1 MRQLLHTVHFLKIRL
16 MAKRPIP
23 EINAGSM
30 ADIAFLL
37 LIFFLVTTTM
47 STNTGM
53 QRKLP
58 PPPEKVDNTK
68 IDVKERNVM
77 VVMINMDNNIAI
89 KGMPINLSDICERTK
104 TFFKNPNNDENLPE
118 KKMKDIPFF
127 GNYPVSKGVVSLQTD
142 RATNYEKYLQVN
154 NELVRAVNELREEK
168 AMEKFGMKF
177 DELPKEK
184 QEAVSEV
191 YPLNISEAEP
201 KRITK

>member
-1 MRQLLHTVHFLKIRL
+1 
-16 MAKRPIP
+16 MARRPLQ

-58 PPPEKVDNTK
+58 PPPEKEKKDDK

-77 VVMINMDNNIAI
+77 VVLINKDNNIAI
-89 KGMPINLSDICERTK
+89 KGKPIQLKDICERTK
-104 TFFKNPNNDENLPE
+104 LFFSNPNNDENLPE
-118 KKMKDIPFF
+118 KKIKDIPYF
-127 GNYPVSKGVVSLQTD
+127 GKYPVSKGVVSLQTD
-142 RATNYEKYLQVN
+142 RNTNYEKYLQVN
-154 NELVRAVNELREEK
+154 NELVRAVNELRDEK
-168 AMEKFGMKF
+168 AMEKFGMSF
-177 DELPKEK
+177 DELGKVDKDK
-184 QEAVSEV
+184 QKAVGQV

-201 KRITK
+201 RRIAGGAGK

>member
-1 MRQLLHTVHFLKIRL
+1 
-16 MAKRPIP
+16 MARRPLQ

-58 PPPEKVDNTK
+58 PPPEKQKKNEK

-77 VVMINMDNNIAI
+77 VVLINKDNNIAI
-89 KGMPINLSDICERTK
+89 KGKPIQIKDIYEKTK
-104 TFFKNPNNDENLPE
+104 LFFSNPNNDENLPE
-118 KKMKDIPFF
+118 KKMKEIPFF
-127 GNYPVSKGVVSLQTD
+127 GNYPVSKGIVSLQTD
-142 RATNYEKYLQVN
+142 RNTNYEKYLQVN
-154 NELVRAVNELREEK
+154 NELVRAVNDLRDEK
-168 AMEKFGMKF
+168 AMEKFGMSF
-177 DELPKEK
+177 DELGKLDKNK
-184 QEAVSEV
+184 QKAVGQV

-201 KRITK
+201 RGIATGSGK

>member
-1 MRQLLHTVHFLKIRL
+1 
-16 MAKRPIP
+16 
-23 EINAGSM
+23 M

-58 PPPEKVDNTK
+58 PPPDKDQKNK
-68 IDVKERNVM
+68 DIDVKERNVM
-77 VVMINMDNNIAI
+77 VVLINMNNDIAI
-89 KGMPINLSDICERTK
+89 KGKPIRLKDICEKTK
-104 TFFKNPNNDENLPE
+104 KFFKNPNNDENLPE

-142 RATNYEKYLQVN
+142 RNTNYEKYLQVN
-154 NELVRAVNELREEK
+154 NELVRAVNELRDEK

-177 DELPKEK
+177 DDLDKDK
-184 QEAVSEV
+184 QKAVAEV

-201 KRITK
+201 RRIAAGAGK

>member
-1 MRQLLHTVHFLKIRL
+1 
-16 MAKRPIP
+16 MARRPLQ

-58 PPPEKVDNTK
+58 PPPEKKEQKD

-77 VVMINMDNNIAI
+77 VVLINKDNNIAI
-89 KGMPINLSDICERTK
+89 KGRPIQLKDICEKTK
-104 TFFKNPNNDENLPE
+104 IFFTNPNNDENLPE
-118 KKMKDIPFF
+118 KKIKEIPFF
-127 GNYPVSKGVVSLQTD
+127 GKYPVSKGVVSLQTD
-142 RATNYEKYLQVN
+142 RNTNYEKYLQVN
-154 NELVRAVNELREEK
+154 NELVRAVNELRDEK
-168 AMEKFGMKF
+168 AMQKFGKPF
-177 DELPKEK
+177 DELEKEK
-184 QEAVSEV
+184 QKAISEI

-201 KRITK
+201 RRIAAGAGK

>member
-1 MRQLLHTVHFLKIRL
+1 
-16 MAKRPIP
+16 MARRPLQ

-58 PPPEKVDNTK
+58 PPAEKQKDDN

-77 VVMINMDNNIAI
+77 VVLINKDNNIAI
-89 KGMPINLSDICERTK
+89 KGKPIRLKDICEKTK
-104 TFFKNPNNDENLPE
+104 LFFTNPNNDKNLPE
-118 KKMKDIPFF
+118 KKMKNIPFF

-142 RATNYEKYLQVN
+142 RNTNYAKYLQVN
-154 NELVRAVNELREEK
+154 NELVRAINELRDEK

-177 DELPKEK
+177 DDLEK
-184 QEAVSEV
+184 DQNKAVSEV

-201 KRITK
+201 RRIAAGTGGK

>member
-1 MRQLLHTVHFLKIRL
+1 
-16 MAKRPIP
+16 MARRPLQ

-58 PPPEKVDNTK
+58 PPPKDEKKKDETK
-68 IDVKERNVM
+68 VKDRNVM
-77 VVMINMDNNIAI
+77 VVLINKDNNIAI
-89 KGMPINLSDICERTK
+89 KGKPIQLKDICEKTK
-104 TFFKNPNNDENLPE
+104 QFIKNPNNDKSLPE
-118 KKMKDIPFF
+118 KDVKDIPFF
-127 GNYPVSKGVVSLQTD
+127 GKYPVSKGIISLQTD

-154 NELVRAVNELREEK
+154 NELVRAINELRDEK
-168 AMEKFGMKF
+168 AIQKFGMTF
-177 DELPKEK
+177 DELGKIDEKKQKAIKEI
-184 QEAVSEV
+184 

-201 KRITK
+201 RRIASGGK

>member
-1 MRQLLHTVHFLKIRL
+1 
-16 MAKRPIP
+16 MAKRPLQ

-58 PPPEKVDNTK
+58 PPAEKQKKDN

-77 VVMINMDNNIAI
+77 VVLINKDNNIAI
-89 KGMPINLSDICERTK
+89 KGKPIQLKDICERTK
-104 TFFKNPNNDENLPE
+104 LFFTNSNNDKNLPE

-142 RATNYEKYLQVN
+142 RNTNYEKYLQVN
-154 NELVRAVNELREEK
+154 NELVRAINELRDEK

-177 DELPKEK
+177 DDLDKDK
-184 QEAVSEV
+184 QKAVGEV

-201 KRITK
+201 RRITAGTGGK